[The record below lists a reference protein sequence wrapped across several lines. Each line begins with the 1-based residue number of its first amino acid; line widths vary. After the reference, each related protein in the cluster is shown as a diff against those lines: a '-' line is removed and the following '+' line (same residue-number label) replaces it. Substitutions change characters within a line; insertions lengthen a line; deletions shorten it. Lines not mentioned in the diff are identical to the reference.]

1 MTTYTID
8 PVNNKLVPD
17 KDSKDVKMMKK
28 IKKEKIFEKI
38 LDKKEEVKPL
48 NVEEAIALQ
57 NRNYD
62 TWGLL
67 KATAQTPKEK
77 AELRAIERKYEKKPE
92 RIEPERIEV
101 EPININLDF
110 PTKPSIVD
118 KTVEQHIADTE
129 REYYK
134 NNNENNEASKEGI
147 GTLFRTRLFKPKR

>member
-17 KDSKDVKMMKK
+17 KDSKDVKM
-28 IKKEKIFEKI
+28 IKKLKNEKIFEKI
-38 LDKKEEVKPL
+38 LDKKKEVKPL
-48 NVEEAIALQ
+48 SAEEAIALQ

-67 KATAQTPKEK
+67 KATAQTPQEK

-92 RIEPERIEV
+92 RIEVTPIEL
-101 EPININLDF
+101 NLYF
-110 PTKPSIVD
+110 PKKPSIVD

>member
-8 PVNNKLVPD
+8 PIKNKLVAD
-17 KDSKDVKMMKK
+17 KESKDVKMMKNL
-28 IKKEKIFEKI
+28 KKEKPFQKI
-38 LDKKEEVKPL
+38 LEKKEVKPL
-48 NVEEAIALQ
+48 SAEEAIALQ

-67 KATAQTPKEK
+67 KATAQTPQEK

-92 RIEPERIEV
+92 RIEITPIEL
-101 EPININLDF
+101 NLDF

-118 KTVEQHIADTE
+118 KTVEQHLADTE

-134 NNNENNEASKEGI
+134 NNNENNEALNSGGI
-147 GTLFRTRLFKPKR
+147 ASLFKPKR

>member
-8 PVNNKLVPD
+8 PIRNKLVAD
-17 KDSKDVKMMKK
+17 KESKDVKMMKK
-28 IKKEKIFEKI
+28 LKKEKTFENI
-38 LDKKEEVKPL
+38 LDKKVKPL

-77 AELRAIERKYEKKPE
+77 AELREIERKYEKK
-92 RIEPERIEV
+92 PERIEV

>member
-8 PVNNKLVPD
+8 PIKNKLVAD
-17 KDSKDVKMMKK
+17 KESKDVKMMKNL
-28 IKKEKIFEKI
+28 KKEKPFQKI
-38 LDKKEEVKPL
+38 LEKKEPKPL
-48 NVEEAIALQ
+48 SAEEAIALQ

-62 TWGLL
+62 DWGLL
-67 KATAQTPKEK
+67 KATAQTPQEK

-92 RIEPERIEV
+92 RIEITPIEL
-101 EPININLDF
+101 NLNF
-110 PTKPSIVD
+110 PKKPSIVD

>member
-8 PVNNKLVPD
+8 PIRNKLVAD
-17 KDSKDVKMMKK
+17 KESKDVKMMKK
-28 IKKEKIFEKI
+28 IKNEKIFEKI
-38 LDKKEEVKPL
+38 LDKKKEPKPL
-48 NVEEAIALQ
+48 SAEEAIALQ

-67 KATAQTPKEK
+67 KATAQTPQEK

-92 RIEPERIEV
+92 RIEITPIEL
-101 EPININLDF
+101 NLDF

-118 KTVEQHIADTE
+118 KTVEQHLADTE

-134 NNNENNEASKEGI
+134 NNNENNEALNSGGI
-147 GTLFRTRLFKPKR
+147 AGLFKPRR

>member
-8 PVNNKLVPD
+8 PIKNKLVAD
-17 KDSKDVKMMKK
+17 KESKDVKMMKNL
-28 IKKEKIFEKI
+28 KKEKPFQKI
-38 LDKKEEVKPL
+38 LEKKEPKPL
-48 NVEEAIALQ
+48 SAEEAIALQ

-67 KATAQTPKEK
+67 KATAQTPQEK

-92 RIEPERIEV
+92 RIEITPIEL
-101 EPININLDF
+101 NLDF

-134 NNNENNEASKEGI
+134 NYNENNEALNSGGI
-147 GTLFRTRLFKPKR
+147 AGLFKPKR

>member
-8 PVNNKLVPD
+8 PIKNKLVPD

-28 IKKEKIFEKI
+28 IKNEKIFEKI
-38 LDKKEEVKPL
+38 LDKKKEVKPL
-48 NVEEAIALQ
+48 SAEEAIALQ

-67 KATAQTPKEK
+67 KATAQTPQEK
-77 AELRAIERKYEKKPE
+77 AELRAIERKYEK
-92 RIEPERIEV
+92 PERIEV
-101 EPININLDF
+101 TPIELNLNF
-110 PTKPSIVD
+110 PVKPSIVD

-134 NNNENNEASKEGI
+134 NYNENNEALNSGGI
-147 GTLFRTRLFKPKR
+147 AALFKPKR

>member
-8 PVNNKLVPD
+8 PIKNKLVPD

-28 IKKEKIFEKI
+28 IKNEKIFEKI
-38 LDKKEEVKPL
+38 LDKKKEVKPL
-48 NVEEAIALQ
+48 SAEEAIALQ

-67 KATAQTPKEK
+67 KATAQTPQEK

-92 RIEPERIEV
+92 RIEVTPIEL
-101 EPININLDF
+101 NLNF
-110 PTKPSIVD
+110 PVKPSIVD
-118 KTVEQHIADTE
+118 KTVEQHLADTE

-134 NNNENNEASKEGI
+134 NNNENNEALNSGGI
-147 GTLFRTRLFKPKR
+147 ASLFKPKR

>member
-8 PVNNKLVPD
+8 PVNNKLVAD
-17 KDSKDVKMMKK
+17 KESKDVKM
-28 IKKEKIFEKI
+28 IKKLKNEKIFEKI
-38 LDKKEEVKPL
+38 LDKKKQVKPL
-48 NVEEAIALQ
+48 SAEEAIALQ

-67 KATAQTPKEK
+67 KATAQTPQEK

-92 RIEPERIEV
+92 RIEV
-101 EPININLDF
+101 EPININLNF

-118 KTVEQHIADTE
+118 KTVEQHLADTE

-134 NNNENNEASKEGI
+134 NNNENTEALNSGGI
-147 GTLFRTRLFKPKR
+147 ASLFKPKR

>member
-8 PVNNKLVPD
+8 PIKNKLVPD

-28 IKKEKIFEKI
+28 IKNEKIFEKI
-38 LDKKEEVKPL
+38 LDKKKEVKPL
-48 NVEEAIALQ
+48 SAEEAIALQ

-67 KATAQTPKEK
+67 KATAQTPQEK

-92 RIEPERIEV
+92 RIEITPIEL
-101 EPININLDF
+101 NLDF

-118 KTVEQHIADTE
+118 KTVEQHLADTE

-134 NNNENNEASKEGI
+134 NYNENNEALNSGGI
-147 GTLFRTRLFKPKR
+147 AALFKPKR

>member
-28 IKKEKIFEKI
+28 IKNEKIFEKI
-38 LDKKEEVKPL
+38 LDKKKEVKPL
-48 NVEEAIALQ
+48 SAEEAIALQ

-67 KATAQTPKEK
+67 KATAQTPQEK

-92 RIEPERIEV
+92 RIEVTPIEL
-101 EPININLDF
+101 NLNF
-110 PTKPSIVD
+110 PVKPSIVD

-129 REYYK
+129 KEYYK
-134 NNNENNEASKEGI
+134 NYNENNEALNSGGI
-147 GTLFRTRLFKPKR
+147 AGLFKPKR

>member
-8 PVNNKLVPD
+8 PIKNKLVAD
-17 KDSKDVKMMKK
+17 KESKDVKMMKNL
-28 IKKEKIFEKI
+28 KKEKPFQKI
-38 LDKKEEVKPL
+38 LEKKEPKPL
-48 NVEEAIALQ
+48 SAEEAIALQ

-67 KATAQTPKEK
+67 KATAQTPQEK

-92 RIEPERIEV
+92 RIEITPMEL
-101 EPININLDF
+101 NLDF

>member
-8 PVNNKLVPD
+8 PVNNKLVAD
-17 KDSKDVKMMKK
+17 KESKDVKM
-28 IKKEKIFEKI
+28 IKKLKNEKVFEKI
-38 LDKKEEVKPL
+38 LDKKKQVKPL
-48 NVEEAIALQ
+48 SAQEAIALQ

-67 KATAQTPKEK
+67 KATAQTPQEK

-92 RIEPERIEV
+92 RIEV
-101 EPININLDF
+101 EPININLNF

-118 KTVEQHIADTE
+118 KTVEQHLADTE

-134 NNNENNEASKEGI
+134 NNNENTEALNSGGI
-147 GTLFRTRLFKPKR
+147 ASLFKPKR

>member
-8 PVNNKLVPD
+8 PIKNKLVPD

-28 IKKEKIFEKI
+28 IKNEKIFEKI
-38 LDKKEEVKPL
+38 LDKKKEVKPL
-48 NVEEAIALQ
+48 SAEEAIALQ

-118 KTVEQHIADTE
+118 KTVEQHLADTE

-134 NNNENNEASKEGI
+134 NNNENNEALNSGGI
-147 GTLFRTRLFKPKR
+147 AGLFKPKR

>member
-8 PVNNKLVPD
+8 PIKNKLVAD
-17 KDSKDVKMMKK
+17 KESKDVKMMKNL
-28 IKKEKIFEKI
+28 KKEKPFQKI
-38 LDKKEEVKPL
+38 LEKKEPKPL
-48 NVEEAIALQ
+48 SAEEAIALQ

-67 KATAQTPKEK
+67 KATAQTPQEK

-92 RIEPERIEV
+92 RIEITPIEL
-101 EPININLDF
+101 NLDF

-118 KTVEQHIADTE
+118 KTVEQHLADTE

-134 NNNENNEASKEGI
+134 NYNENNEALNSGGI
-147 GTLFRTRLFKPKR
+147 AGLFKPKR

>member
-17 KDSKDVKMMKK
+17 KDSKDVKM
-28 IKKEKIFEKI
+28 IKKLKNEKIFEKI
-38 LDKKEEVKPL
+38 LDKKKEVKPL
-48 NVEEAIALQ
+48 SAEEAIALQ

-67 KATAQTPKEK
+67 KATAQTPQEK

-92 RIEPERIEV
+92 RIEITPIEL
-101 EPININLDF
+101 NLDF

-118 KTVEQHIADTE
+118 KTVEQHLADTE

-134 NNNENNEASKEGI
+134 NYNENNEALNSGGI
-147 GTLFRTRLFKPKR
+147 ASLFKPKR

>member
-8 PVNNKLVPD
+8 PVNNKLVAD
-17 KDSKDVKMMKK
+17 KESKDVKMMKN
-28 IKKEKIFEKI
+28 IKKEKVFEKI
-38 LDKKEEVKPL
+38 LDKKKEPKPL
-48 NVEEAIALQ
+48 SAEEAIALQ

-67 KATAQTPKEK
+67 KATAQTPQEK

-92 RIEPERIEV
+92 RIEITPIEL
-101 EPININLDF
+101 NLDF

-129 REYYK
+129 KEYYK
-134 NNNENNEASKEGI
+134 NYNENNEALNSGGI
-147 GTLFRTRLFKPKR
+147 AALFKPKR

>member
-17 KDSKDVKMMKK
+17 KDSKDVKM
-28 IKKEKIFEKI
+28 IKKLKNEKIFEKI
-38 LDKKEEVKPL
+38 LDKKKEVKPL
-48 NVEEAIALQ
+48 SAEEAIALQ

-62 TWGLL
+62 DWGLL
-67 KATAQTPKEK
+67 KATAQTPQEK

-92 RIEPERIEV
+92 RIEITPIEL
-101 EPININLDF
+101 NLDF

-118 KTVEQHIADTE
+118 KTVEQHLADTE

-134 NNNENNEASKEGI
+134 NNNENNEALNSGGI
-147 GTLFRTRLFKPKR
+147 ASLFKPKR

>member
-8 PVNNKLVPD
+8 PIKNKLVAD
-17 KDSKDVKMMKK
+17 KESKDVKMMKNL
-28 IKKEKIFEKI
+28 KKEKPFQKMLE
-38 LDKKEEVKPL
+38 KKEPKPL
-48 NVEEAIALQ
+48 SAEEAIALQ

-67 KATAQTPKEK
+67 KATAQTPQEK

-92 RIEPERIEV
+92 RIEVTPIEL
-101 EPININLDF
+101 NLNF

-118 KTVEQHIADTE
+118 KTVEQHLADTE

-134 NNNENNEASKEGI
+134 NYNENNEALNSGGI
-147 GTLFRTRLFKPKR
+147 ASLFKPKR

>member
-8 PVNNKLVPD
+8 PVNNKLEPD
-17 KDSKDVKMMKK
+17 KDSKDVKMIKN

-38 LDKKEEVKPL
+38 LDKKKEVKPL
-48 NVEEAIALQ
+48 SAEEAIALQ

-67 KATAQTPKEK
+67 KATAQTPQEK

-92 RIEPERIEV
+92 RIEVTPIEL
-101 EPININLDF
+101 NLNF
-110 PTKPSIVD
+110 PVKPSIVD
-118 KTVEQHIADTE
+118 KTVEQHLADTE

-134 NNNENNEASKEGI
+134 NNNENNEALNSGGI
-147 GTLFRTRLFKPKR
+147 ASLFKPKR

>member
-17 KDSKDVKMMKK
+17 KDSKDVKMMKNL
-28 IKKEKIFEKI
+28 KKEKPFQKI
-38 LDKKEEVKPL
+38 LEKKEPKPL
-48 NVEEAIALQ
+48 SAEEAIALQ

-67 KATAQTPKEK
+67 KATAQTPQEK

-92 RIEPERIEV
+92 RIEVTPIEL
-101 EPININLDF
+101 NLNF
-110 PTKPSIVD
+110 PVKPSIVD

-134 NNNENNEASKEGI
+134 NYNENNEALNSGGI
-147 GTLFRTRLFKPKR
+147 AGLFKPRR

>member
-8 PVNNKLVPD
+8 PIKNKLVAD
-17 KDSKDVKMMKK
+17 KESKDVKMMKNL
-28 IKKEKIFEKI
+28 KKEKPFQKI
-38 LDKKEEVKPL
+38 LEKKEPKPL
-48 NVEEAIALQ
+48 SAEEAIALQ

-67 KATAQTPKEK
+67 KATAQTPQEK

-92 RIEPERIEV
+92 RIEITPIEL
-101 EPININLDF
+101 NLDF

-118 KTVEQHIADTE
+118 KTVEQHLADTE

-134 NNNENNEASKEGI
+134 NNNENNEALNSGGI
-147 GTLFRTRLFKPKR
+147 AGLFKPKR

>member
-28 IKKEKIFEKI
+28 IKNEKIFEKI
-38 LDKKEEVKPL
+38 LDKKKEVKPL
-48 NVEEAIALQ
+48 SAEEAIALQ

-67 KATAQTPKEK
+67 KATAQTPQEK

-92 RIEPERIEV
+92 RIEITPIEL
-101 EPININLDF
+101 NLDF

-118 KTVEQHIADTE
+118 KTVEQHLADTE

-134 NNNENNEASKEGI
+134 NNNENNEALNSGGI
-147 GTLFRTRLFKPKR
+147 ASLFKPKR

>member
-28 IKKEKIFEKI
+28 IKNEKIFEKI
-38 LDKKEEVKPL
+38 LDKKKEVKPL
-48 NVEEAIALQ
+48 SAEEAIALQ

-62 TWGLL
+62 DWGLL
-67 KATAQTPKEK
+67 KATAQTPQEK
-77 AELRAIERKYEKKPE
+77 AELRKYEKKPE
-92 RIEPERIEV
+92 RIEITPIEL
-101 EPININLDF
+101 NLDF

-118 KTVEQHIADTE
+118 KTVEQHLADTE

-134 NNNENNEASKEGI
+134 NYNENNEALNSGGI
-147 GTLFRTRLFKPKR
+147 AALFKPKR

>member
-8 PVNNKLVPD
+8 PIKNKLVPD

-28 IKKEKIFEKI
+28 IKNEKIFEKI
-38 LDKKEEVKPL
+38 LDKKKEVKPL
-48 NVEEAIALQ
+48 SAEEAIALQ

-62 TWGLL
+62 DWGLL
-67 KATAQTPKEK
+67 KATAQTPQEK

-92 RIEPERIEV
+92 RIEITPIEL
-101 EPININLDF
+101 NLDF

-118 KTVEQHIADTE
+118 KTVEQHLADTE

-134 NNNENNEASKEGI
+134 NYNENNEALNSGGI
-147 GTLFRTRLFKPKR
+147 ASLFKPKR